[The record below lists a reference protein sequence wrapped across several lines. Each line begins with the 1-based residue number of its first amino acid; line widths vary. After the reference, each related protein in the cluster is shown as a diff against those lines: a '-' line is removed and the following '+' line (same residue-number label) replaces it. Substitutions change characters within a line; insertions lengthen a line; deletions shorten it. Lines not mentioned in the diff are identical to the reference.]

1 MFIFTAKLPRRKLAL
16 GTAFVAFLSCVALA
30 LLLHPPATV
39 SAASLPDPK
48 GVRTNRDRVEYLAQY
63 GWQVSDQPSEIHELL
78 IPEKLGESY
87 QDYLSLQASQ
97 GFDLNKYA
105 GKQVRRYTYEVLNY
119 PTGEQGVS
127 ANLLMYRHTVV
138 GGEIL
143 SPSLNGFLHG
153 LTMP

>member
-16 GTAFVAFLSCVALA
+16 GTAAAAFLCCAALS
-30 LLLHPPATV
+30 LLLHPPEAV
-39 SAASLPDPK
+39 SAVSVPDFK
-48 GVRTNRDRVEYLAQY
+48 GVRNNRDRIEFLTQY
-63 GWQVSDQPSEIHELL
+63 GWQVSEQPTAVQELQ
-78 IPEKLGESY
+78 IPDTLGESY

-97 GFDLNKYA
+97 GFDLNKYT

-127 ANLLMYRHTVV
+127 ANLLLYRHTVV